1 MRDRDVD
8 SDEGLCTLRRYE
20 QRLERRKK
28 TASNRV
34 GAPGLALTAHRARNR
49 GAPGDGQRLPEGSR
63 YRGATT
69 QGLGTAGA
77 SKTGQRGITGVG
89 VELSEVPPKPASEV
103 TTGSEPESAA
113 VNRNINP
120 ENIYLRTRER

>member
-69 QGLGTAGA
+69 QGLGTASA
-77 SKTGQRGITGVG
+77 SKTGQRGDHRVWRG
-89 VELSEVPPKPASEV
+89 VERGAAK
-103 TTGSEPESAA
+103 TGQRGDHRVRARIGGGE
-113 VNRNINP
+113 
-120 ENIYLRTRER
+120 